1 MVCTYKQDELL
12 YLNDDGDQH
21 QQLLEAEH
29 TKHIY
34 LCAKESPEADKQE
47 WWRQGTGT
55 YSFCEAKVLS

>member
-34 LCAKESPEADKQE
+34 ICAKESLEADKQE
-47 WWRQGTGT
+47 TMVATRHWNI
-55 YSFCEAKVLS
+55 FFL